1 VSLTNNTVTN
11 ATNRP
16 SIGILVNQHGSLE
29 AKSPTVVSGNTVAGV
44 LGGGA
49 GSGSQNGH
57 GIAVFMHGNGTV
69 EPVVQN
75 NSVSSTSAEAFA
87 IGGHRLVGS
96 KLSGNSVGANTVA
109 TFALSGRLVSD
120 LTLTPTGGVIGVPVS
135 LGSWF
140 SSGLNVAPG
149 ATLTISSGTIVKVS
163 QGAQLGVQGSLAVN
177 GAAGS
182 PVVFTSMRDD
192 AIGGDTNR
200 DGNATTPVTTDWS
213 GIAGSNSA
221 EAPRLSLAMSHT
233 ELRYSPGLS
242 VSASHGA
249 ETGLDPV
256 VSAVSVS
263 NSTFSLGG
271 SVTISGIL
279 GSVSLTNNTV
289 TNATNRPSIGIL
301 VNQHGSLEAKSPT
314 VVSGNTVAGA
324 LGGAAGSSSNSGH
337 GIAVFMHGNGTVE
350 PVVQNNT
357 VSSTSAEAY
366 AIYAHR
372 LNAAKLSG
380 NSAGANTAVAFALSG
395 TLVTDLTLTPTG
407 GVIGVPASLGTWNGA
422 TLSVASGATLTVAAG
437 TIVKASQGAT
447 LSVLGSLVVNGAAG
461 SPVVFTSMRDDAR
474 GGDTNRDLNA
484 TTPAPCDWQGIITQS
499 GGAIEADHIEVHY
512 ACTGF
517 SVVDGG
523 AAAATN
529 AKISQTDTA
538 ASTSGWLML
547 SGSVANVSYGVR
559 CSGVCRADA
568 RFVNWGTS
576 TGPAPYGSGPRV
588 DLGVQ
593 VAPWE
598 GYPTSGI
605 YAWEDS
611 TPDNGSM
618 TTIPIGQDRFFNV
631 KALVYYDGVP
641 LPTVTVAS
649 SMAGGALAGDLQCQV
664 FNQLETRCR
673 IRPNVGDSRYFVN
686 ARMTLP
692 SGEEWL
698 IAFSFQT
705 NPATYSRYVA
715 LGDSYSS
722 GEGAVIGEDDNDDY
736 RIGTNVSSNR
746 CHRSRN
752 AYPYLLASDS
762 SLGIGSMV
770 HAACSGALT
779 WNLRNDGSLTVAKC
793 AEKLDKFGDP
803 TWSERWE
810 NFYPQQGQDDGSACM
825 QWPDDP
831 VLGDAPDQIQQVDV
845 VNQFTDLVTIT
856 VGGNDAGFSD
866 ILQGCLIRSLLPL
879 LGGPRAF
886 LLSQLLNACP
896 QGEFEANVAQLRP
909 QLVGIFQE
917 IKANAKPTAHILVGG
932 YPRFYPESPWDNSVA
947 CDALSIPS
955 RMWINDKIR
964 AINTIIREAADQAKV
979 TFVDLYGAF
988 DGHEHCR
995 PGVQEWMNGMV
1006 NLDERLLP
1014 AELRNYINHSYHP
1027 NNDGQRA
1034 FAAFFRRFM

>member
-1 VSLTNNTVTN
+1 
-11 ATNRP
+11 
-16 SIGILVNQHGSLE
+16 
-29 AKSPTVVSGNTVAGV
+29 
-44 LGGGA
+44 
-49 GSGSQNGH
+49 
-57 GIAVFMHGNGTV
+57 
-69 EPVVQN
+69 
-75 NSVSSTSAEAFA
+75 
-87 IGGHRLVGS
+87 
-96 KLSGNSVGANTVA
+96 
-109 TFALSGRLVSD
+109 
-120 LTLTPTGGVIGVPVS
+120 
-135 LGSWF
+135 
-140 SSGLNVAPG
+140 
-149 ATLTISSGTIVKVS
+149 
-163 QGAQLGVQGSLAVN
+163 
-177 GAAGS
+177 
-182 PVVFTSMRDD
+182 
-192 AIGGDTNR
+192 
-200 DGNATTPVTTDWS
+200 
-213 GIAGSNSA
+213 
-221 EAPRLSLAMSHT
+221 
-233 ELRYSPGLS
+233 
-242 VSASHGA
+242 
-249 ETGLDPV
+249 
-256 VSAVSVS
+256 
-263 NSTFSLGG
+263 
-271 SVTISGIL
+271 
-279 GSVSLTNNTV
+279 VSLTNNTV